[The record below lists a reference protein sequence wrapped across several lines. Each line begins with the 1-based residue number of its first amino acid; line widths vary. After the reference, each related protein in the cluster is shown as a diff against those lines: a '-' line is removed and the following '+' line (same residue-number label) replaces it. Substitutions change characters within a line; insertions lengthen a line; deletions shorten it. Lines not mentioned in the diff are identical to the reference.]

1 MIKDYSLKILK
12 VIAIVFL
19 ILGAIYL
26 VGPRVETPEFSNEVP
41 EVPDNL
47 VKLQKWINTKEI
59 LQGNVRPGNASK
71 IIFND
76 SIPQKTEYSVIYYH
90 GFTASGMEGDPVHR
104 NISNVLGANLYI
116 PRLFGHGLEEEESM
130 LNFNNDDFW
139 KSGKEALEVAK
150 KLGEK
155 VIVLGTS
162 HGGSLAL
169 ALGNDPSIKAMLLFG
184 PNIAVFD
191 PKAKLLSKPWGL
203 QIGRLVKGGNYH
215 EWEANDEKKKYWS
228 TKTRLEAVAH
238 MQKFLD
244 VKMRRSVFKK
254 VKVPIFLAYYYK
266 NDSLQ
271 DNVVSVPAMLKMY
284 DQLGTPDSLKVK
296 QAFPEV
302 GDHVLTSYITTQYY
316 DVVTKASLAF
326 LSKIIT
332 PNKPK

>member
-1 MIKDYSLKILK
+1 MIKDYSLKTLK
-12 VIAIVFL
+12 VMASVFL

-26 VGPRVETPEFSNEVP
+26 VGPRVETPEFSYEVHEVP
-41 EVPDNL
+41 ENL
-47 VKLQKWINTKEI
+47 VKLQNWINEKEI
-59 LQGNVRPGNASK
+59 SQGNVRPGNASK

-76 SIPQKTEYSVIYYH
+76 SIPQKTEYSVIYFH
-90 GFTASGMEGDPVHR
+90 GFTASGIEGDPVHR
-104 NISNVLGANLYI
+104 DIANALGANLYI

-130 LNFNNDDFW
+130 LNFNNNDFW
-139 KSGKEALEVAK
+139 KSGKQALEVAK

-155 VIVLGTS
+155 VIILGTS

-169 ALGNDPSIKAMLLFG
+169 ALGDDPSIEAMLLFG

-266 NDSLQ
+266 NDILQ
-271 DNVVSVPAMLKMY
+271 DNVDSVPAMLKMY

-316 DVVTKASLAF
+316 DQVTKASLAF

>member
-1 MIKDYSLKILK
+1 MIKDFSLKILK
-12 VIAIVFL
+12 VIASVFL

-26 VGPRVETPEFSNEVP
+26 VGPRVETPKFSNEVL

-76 SIPQKTEYSVIYYH
+76 SIPHKTEYSVIYFH

-104 NISNVLGANLYI
+104 DMSKALGANLYI

-130 LNFNNDDFW
+130 LNFNNNDFW

-162 HGGSLAL
+162 HGGSLAI
-169 ALGNDPSIKAMLLFG
+169 ALGDDPSIEAMLLFG

-203 QIGRLVKGGNYH
+203 QIARLVKGGNYY
-215 EWEANDEKKKYWS
+215 EWKANDEKKKYWS
-228 TKTRLEAVAH
+228 TKTRLEATTH

-254 VKVPIFLAYYYK
+254 VKVPLFLAYYYK

-271 DNVVSVPAMLKMY
+271 DDVVSVPAMLKMY

-296 QAFPEV
+296 QAFAEV
-302 GDHVLTSYITTQYY
+302 GDHVLTSYLSTQYY

>member
-1 MIKDYSLKILK
+1 MIKDYILKTLK
-12 VIAIVFL
+12 VIATVFL

-26 VGPRVETPEFSNEVP
+26 VGPRVETPEFSNEIP
-41 EVPDNL
+41 GVPDNL

-104 NISNVLGANLYI
+104 DISNVLGANLYI

-155 VIVLGTS
+155 VIILGTS

-169 ALGNDPSIKAMLLFG
+169 ALGDDPSIEAMLLFG

-228 TKTRLEAVAH
+228 TKTRLEAMTH

-254 VKVPIFLAYYYK
+254 VKVPVFLAYYYK
-266 NDSLQ
+266 NDNLQ

-284 DQLGTPDSLKVK
+284 DQLGTPDSLKLK

-302 GDHVLTSYITTQYY
+302 GDHVLTSYISTQYY

>member
-1 MIKDYSLKILK
+1 MIKDYILKILK
-12 VIAIVFL
+12 VIATVFL

-26 VGPRVETPEFSNEVP
+26 AGPRVETPEFSNEVI
-41 EVPDNL
+41 EVPNNL

-71 IIFND
+71 IIFSD

-104 NISNVLGANLYI
+104 DISNVLGANLYI

-169 ALGNDPSIKAMLLFG
+169 ALGDDPSIEAMLLFG
-184 PNIAVFD
+184 PNISVFD

-203 QIGRLVKGGNYH
+203 QIGRLVKGGYYH

-228 TKTRLEAVAH
+228 TKTRLEAMTQ

-254 VKVPIFLAYYYK
+254 VKVPVFLAYYYK

-284 DQLGTPDSLKVK
+284 DQLGTPDSLKLK

-302 GDHVLTSYITTQYY
+302 GDHVLTSYISTQNY

>member
-1 MIKDYSLKILK
+1 MIKDYILKTLK
-12 VIAIVFL
+12 VIATVFL

-26 VGPRVETPEFSNEVP
+26 VGPRVETPEFSNEIP
-41 EVPDNL
+41 GVPDNL

-104 NISNVLGANLYI
+104 DISNVLGANLYI
-116 PRLFGHGLEEEESM
+116 PRLFGHDLEEEESM

-155 VIVLGTS
+155 VIILGTS

-169 ALGNDPSIKAMLLFG
+169 ALGDDPSIEAMLLFG

-228 TKTRLEAVAH
+228 TKTRLEAMTH

-254 VKVPIFLAYYYK
+254 VKVPVFLAYYYK
-266 NDSLQ
+266 NDNLQ

-284 DQLGTPDSLKVK
+284 DQLGTPDSLKLK

-302 GDHVLTSYITTQYY
+302 GDHVLTSYISTQYY

>member
-12 VIAIVFL
+12 VIAMVFL

-169 ALGNDPSIKAMLLFG
+169 ALGNDPSIKAMLLLG
-184 PNIAVFD
+184 PNIAIFD
-191 PKAKLLSKPWGL
+191 PKAK
-203 QIGRLVKGGNYH
+203 
-215 EWEANDEKKKYWS
+215 
-228 TKTRLEAVAH
+228 
-238 MQKFLD
+238 
-244 VKMRRSVFKK
+244 
-254 VKVPIFLAYYYK
+254 
-266 NDSLQ
+266 
-271 DNVVSVPAMLKMY
+271 
-284 DQLGTPDSLKVK
+284 
-296 QAFPEV
+296 
-302 GDHVLTSYITTQYY
+302 
-316 DVVTKASLAF
+316 
-326 LSKIIT
+326 
-332 PNKPK
+332 

>member
-1 MIKDYSLKILK
+1 MIKDYILKTLK
-12 VIAIVFL
+12 VIATVFL

-26 VGPRVETPEFSNEVP
+26 VGPRVETPEFSNEIP
-41 EVPDNL
+41 GVPDNL

-104 NISNVLGANLYI
+104 DISNVLGANLYI

-155 VIVLGTS
+155 VIILGTS

-169 ALGNDPSIKAMLLFG
+169 ALGDDPSIEAMLLFG
-184 PNIAVFD
+184 PNVAVFD

-228 TKTRLEAVAH
+228 TKTRLEAMTH

-254 VKVPIFLAYYYK
+254 VKVPVFLAYYYK
-266 NDSLQ
+266 NDNLQ

-284 DQLGTPDSLKVK
+284 DQLGTPDSLKLK

-302 GDHVLTSYITTQYY
+302 GDHVLTSYISTQYY

>member
-1 MIKDYSLKILK
+1 M
-12 VIAIVFL
+12 VFL

-169 ALGNDPSIKAMLLFG
+169 ALGNDPSIEAMLLFG

-228 TKTRLEAVAH
+228 TKTRLEAMTH

-254 VKVPIFLAYYYK
+254 VKVPVFLAYYYK
-266 NDSLQ
+266 SDSLQ

-284 DQLGTPDSLKVK
+284 DQLGTPDSLKEK

-302 GDHVLTSYITTQYY
+302 GDHVLTSYISTQYY

>member
-1 MIKDYSLKILK
+1 MIKDYILKTLK
-12 VIAIVFL
+12 VIATVFL

-26 VGPRVETPEFSNEVP
+26 VGPRVETPEFSNEILG
-41 EVPDNL
+41 VPDNL

-155 VIVLGTS
+155 VIILGTS

-169 ALGNDPSIKAMLLFG
+169 ALGDDPSIEAMLLFG

-228 TKTRLEAVAH
+228 TKTRLEAMTH

-254 VKVPIFLAYYYK
+254 VKVPVFLAYYYK
-266 NDSLQ
+266 NDNLQ

-284 DQLGTPDSLKVK
+284 DQLGTPDSLKLK

-302 GDHVLTSYITTQYY
+302 GDHVLTSYISTQYY

>member
-12 VIAIVFL
+12 VVVSVFL

-47 VKLQKWINTKEI
+47 LKLQKWINTKEI

-76 SIPQKTEYSVIYYH
+76 SIAQKTEYSVIYFH
-90 GFTASGMEGDPVHR
+90 GFMASGMEGNPVHR
-104 NISNVLGANLYI
+104 DISRALGANLYV
-116 PRLFGHGLEEEESM
+116 PRLYGHGLEEEESM

-169 ALGNDPSIKAMLLFG
+169 ALGDDPFIEAMLLFG

-191 PKAKLLSKPWGL
+191 PKAKLLAKPWGL
-203 QIGRLVKGGNYH
+203 QIGRLVKRGNYH

-228 TKTRLEAVAH
+228 TKIRLEAVTH

-244 VKMRRSVFKK
+244 VKMKRSVFKK
-254 VKVPIFLAYYYK
+254 VKVPIFLGYYFK

-271 DNVVSVPAMLKMY
+271 DHVVSVPAMLKMY

-302 GDHVLTSYITTQYY
+302 GDHVLTSYISTQYY

-332 PNKPK
+332 PNKH

>member
-1 MIKDYSLKILK
+1 MIKDFSLKILK
-12 VIAIVFL
+12 VIASVFL

-26 VGPRVETPEFSNEVP
+26 VGPRVETPEFSSEVP

-59 LQGNVRPGNASK
+59 FQGNVRPGNASK

-76 SIPQKTEYSVIYYH
+76 SIPHKTEYSVIYFH

-104 NISNVLGANLYI
+104 DVSKALGANLYI

-130 LNFNNDDFW
+130 LNFNNNDFW

-162 HGGSLAL
+162 HGGSLAI
-169 ALGNDPSIKAMLLFG
+169 ALGDDPSIEAMLLFG

-203 QIGRLVKGGNYH
+203 QIARLVKGGNYH
-215 EWEANDEKKKYWS
+215 EWKANDEKKKYWS
-228 TKTRLEAVAH
+228 TKTRLEATTH

-271 DNVVSVPAMLKMY
+271 DDVVSVPAMLKMY

-302 GDHVLTSYITTQYY
+302 GGHVLTSYLSTQYY

>member
-1 MIKDYSLKILK
+1 MIKDYILKTLK
-12 VIAIVFL
+12 VIATVFL

-26 VGPRVETPEFSNEVP
+26 VGPRVETPEFSNEIP
-41 EVPDNL
+41 GVPDNL

-59 LQGNVRPGNASK
+59 LKGNVRPGNASK

-104 NISNVLGANLYI
+104 DISNVLGANLYI

-155 VIVLGTS
+155 VIILGTS

-169 ALGNDPSIKAMLLFG
+169 ALGDDPSIEAMLLFG

-228 TKTRLEAVAH
+228 TKTRLEAMTH

-254 VKVPIFLAYYYK
+254 VKVPVFLAYYYK

-284 DQLGTPDSLKVK
+284 DQLGTPDSLKLK

-302 GDHVLTSYITTQYY
+302 GDHVLTSYISTQYY

>member
-1 MIKDYSLKILK
+1 MIKDYILKTLK
-12 VIAIVFL
+12 VIATVFL

-26 VGPRVETPEFSNEVP
+26 VGPRVETPEFSNEIP
-41 EVPDNL
+41 GVPDNL

-104 NISNVLGANLYI
+104 DISNVLGANLYI

-139 KSGKEALEVAK
+139 KSGKEALEIAK

-155 VIVLGTS
+155 VIILGTS

-169 ALGNDPSIKAMLLFG
+169 ALGDDPSIEAMLLFG

-228 TKTRLEAVAH
+228 TKTRLEAMTH

-254 VKVPIFLAYYYK
+254 VKVPVFLAYYYK
-266 NDSLQ
+266 NDNLQ

-284 DQLGTPDSLKVK
+284 DQLGTPDSLKLK

-302 GDHVLTSYITTQYY
+302 GDHVLTSYISTQYY

>member
-12 VIAIVFL
+12 VVASVFL

-47 VKLQKWINTKEI
+47 LKLQKWINTKEI
-59 LQGNVRPGNASK
+59 LQGNLRPGNASK

-76 SIPQKTEYSVIYYH
+76 SIAQKTEYSVIYFH
-90 GFTASGMEGDPVHR
+90 GFMASGMEGDPVHR
-104 NISNVLGANLYI
+104 DISRALGANLYV

-169 ALGNDPSIKAMLLFG
+169 ALGDDPSIEAMLLFG

-228 TKTRLEAVAH
+228 TKTRLEAVTH

-254 VKVPIFLAYYYK
+254 VKVPIFLGYYFK

-271 DNVVSVPAMLKMY
+271 DHVVSVPAMLKMY

-302 GDHVLTSYITTQYY
+302 GDHVLTSYISTQYY

-332 PNKPK
+332 PNKH

>member
-1 MIKDYSLKILK
+1 MIKDYILKTLK
-12 VIAIVFL
+12 VIATVFL

-26 VGPRVETPEFSNEVP
+26 VGPRVETPEFSNEIP
-41 EVPDNL
+41 GVPDNL

-104 NISNVLGANLYI
+104 DISNVLGANLYI

-155 VIVLGTS
+155 VIILGTS

-169 ALGNDPSIKAMLLFG
+169 ALGDDPSIEAMLLFG

-228 TKTRLEAVAH
+228 TKTRLEAMTH

-254 VKVPIFLAYYYK
+254 VKVPVFLAYYYK
-266 NDSLQ
+266 NDNLQ
-271 DNVVSVPAMLKMY
+271 DKVVSVPAMLKMY
-284 DQLGTPDSLKVK
+284 DQLGTPDSLKLK

-302 GDHVLTSYITTQYY
+302 GDHVLTSYISTQYY